1 MCYLGVEHIENTFGT
16 LPKKTSSPLHLRPKR
31 KNWAPRECM
40 LSLLIGCMNFF
51 NCQKWL
57 WPFSTRANSLIGRR
71 IPLIAD
77 SSIFSPIIKGWYLL
91 GSLLERTPASFH
103 EGGMGGRTRTHPGVP
118 FWSSSFQEH
127 ERERTRGAL
136 TPPRS
141 WTFYGSANAL
151 WWWSVCLH
159 VSFLGM
165 HGFVFC
171 SRSLSS
177 VSLYCG
183 KEAIGENKH
192 PWPLFNNSTTQ
203 EAGFW
208 K

>member
-118 FWSSSFQEH
+118 FWSSSFQERESGGEVHWPHQGH
-127 ERERTRGAL
+127 EPSMAVQMLSSG
-136 TPPRS
+136 P
-141 WTFYGSANAL
+141 
-151 WWWSVCLH
+151 SVCTFP
-159 VSFLGM
+159 FLGCM
-165 HGFVFC
+165 VLFFVP
-171 SRSLSS
+171 
-177 VSLYCG
+177 
-183 KEAIGENKH
+183 EAYLVCPRIVEKR
-192 PWPLFNNSTTQ
+192 P
-203 EAGFW
+203 
-208 K
+208 